1 MSNTQ
6 KKINHLAVLEQKHQA
21 LEKEIELRY
30 KSFADDTEVTA
41 LKLKKLQI
49 KQDIEQLKAILP
61 K

>member
-1 MSNTQ
+1 MSNVQ
-6 KKINHLAVLEQKHQA
+6 KKINHLAVLEQKHQE

>member
-1 MSNTQ
+1 MSSTQ
-6 KKINHLAVLEQKHQA
+6 KKINHLAVLEQKHQE

>member
-1 MSNTQ
+1 MGNVQ
-6 KKINHLAVLEQKHQA
+6 KKINHLAVLEQKHQE